1 MYFIRTL
8 CSCLWLDA
16 NMKKMSVYPFR
27 VSLPCEGTRGKNT
40 KYCSGNPL
48 LGVWSGALTLKLV
61 SVLPDRSVMG

>member
-1 MYFIRTL
+1 
-8 CSCLWLDA
+8 
-16 NMKKMSVYPFR
+16 MKKMSVYPFR
-27 VSLPCEGTRGKNT
+27 VSLPCEGTMGKNT